1 MTFLFDSEKFFIS
14 VYRVHCLRDHY
25 GATCSGLEKI
35 SHKALLQFWNYFA
48 I

>member
-14 VYRVHCLRDHY
+14 VYRVHCLRDYY
-25 GATCSGLEKI
+25 GATYNGLAKI
-35 SHKALLQFWNYFA
+35 LHEALLQFWNYFT